1 VSLLVN
7 NISYTKVGSG
17 PHLCFLHGFCEDSS
31 IWNYQIELLQE
42 DFTCI
47 AIDLPGFG
55 DSSGASFTSIPEVA
69 ILIHTILIKEEAT
82 ACVLFGHSLGGYI
95 VGEYIQKYGEEL
107 SAAAVIH
114 ATLHADSVKKKA
126 NRMKS
131 IDFIAT
137 CGTSEFFRLFTKGL
151 VFLPNLGRLRVGLDK
166 MVQRTSQ
173 KAITDG
179 LLAMSVREDKSQEL
193 LRFKK
198 PMLFL
203 IGEEDIH
210 YDASEIFT
218 QVSLCDI
225 AQVTIIKDVG
235 HLSMLEK
242 PHENLETIQ
251 EFLLLVDRISQI
263 PG

>member
-1 VSLLVN
+1 MSLLVN

-31 IWNYQIELLQE
+31 IWNYQIGRLQE

-55 DSSGASFTSIPEVA
+55 DSAGASFTSIPEVA
-69 ILIHTILIKEEAT
+69 IQIHTILIKEEAT
-82 ACVLFGHSLGGYI
+82 SCVLFGHSLGGYI
-95 VGEYIQKYGEEL
+95 VGEYLQKYGEEL

-131 IDFIAT
+131 IDFISAY
-137 CGTSEFFRLFTKGL
+137 GPSEFFRLFTKGL
-151 VFLPNLGRLRVGLDK
+151 VSLPNLGRLRVGLDN

-179 LLAMSVREDKSQEL
+179 LLAMSKRADKSQEL

-203 IGEEDIH
+203 IGEEDTH
-210 YDASEIFT
+210 YDATEILA
-218 QVSLCDI
+218 QVAMCDI
-225 AQVTIIKDVG
+225 AQVTRIRGAG

-242 PHENLETIQ
+242 PQENLEAIQ
-251 EFLLLVDRISQI
+251 EFLLLVERVSERS
-263 PG
+263 